1 MDWSEHRNNFELTMM
16 GNVFTYIWNKFSSLF
31 GLLSLGRGHADED
44 TLSVLKADGDTRA
57 CEQRER
63 VTRETT
69 AQSHE
74 KILSEVRNLYDVP
87 LLL

>member
-1 MDWSEHRNNFELTMM
+1 MKHRNSFELTMM
-16 GNVFTYIWNKFSSLF
+16 GNVLTYIWNKFSSLF
-31 GLLSLGRGHADED
+31 GLLTFGRGHADED
-44 TLSVLKADGDTRA
+44 TLSVLKADNDTSA

-74 KILSEVRNLYDVP
+74 KILSKVRNLYDVS